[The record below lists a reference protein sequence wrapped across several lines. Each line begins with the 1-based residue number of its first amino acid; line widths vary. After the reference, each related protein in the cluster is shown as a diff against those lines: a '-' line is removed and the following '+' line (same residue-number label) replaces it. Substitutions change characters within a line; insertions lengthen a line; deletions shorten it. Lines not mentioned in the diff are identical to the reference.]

1 MDKRLLE
8 EVSRQKELMK
18 VNEQGLA
25 QSIFGGVTDSMGKAI
40 AKSFLDAAFD
50 KDEDEV
56 SIDKLTSDDK
66 TSSDSPTEK
75 SFGKVSAKGQELLN
89 NPIFKKKLKEI
100 SQAINIDESSII
112 KLMKH
117 ESGLNP
123 MAKNSIGCVGL
134 IQFCPGG
141 GSTKK
146 VNGKTYSLE
155 DLRNN
160 LEVQM
165 DAIKDFWLTGYKNG
179 KIRRPADLY
188 IYNFFPVAAGKS
200 DDFVLQSKGLS
211 ATTVAK
217 ANPVFNKTLGKPVT
231 SPLTVGDLKQYY
243 QKTGM
248 V

>member
-8 EVSRQKELMK
+8 EVSRQKELMM
-18 VNEQGLA
+18 VNEQLS
-25 QSIFGGVTDSMGKAI
+25 QSIFGGLKDAMGKAI
-40 AKSFLDAAFD
+40 FKSFMDSALDN
-50 KDEDEV
+50 DEETDT
-56 SIDKLTSDDK
+56 TSTSTDD
-66 TSSDSPTEK
+66 SSLPSSTETPI
-75 SFGKVSAKGQELLN
+75 GKISAKGQELLN
-89 NPIFKKKLKEI
+89 NPIFKKKLSEI
-100 SQAINIDESSII
+100 SRAISIPESSII

-123 MAKNSIGCVGL
+123 MSKNSIGCVGL

-141 GSTKK
+141 GSTKV
-146 VNGKTYSLE
+146 VNGKSYSLE
-155 DLRNN
+155 ELRNN

-165 DAIKDFWLTGYKNG
+165 DAIKDFWVQGYKNG
-179 KIRRPADLY
+179 KIRKPADLY
-188 IYNFFPVAAGKS
+188 IYNFFPVAAGKP

-211 ATTVAK
+211 AKTVAK
-217 ANPVFNKTLGKPVT
+217 ANPVFNRTLGKDIS

>member
-1 MDKRLLE
+1 MEKRLLE
-8 EVSRQKELMK
+8 EVFRQKELMNI
-18 VNEQGLA
+18 NEDGLG
-25 QSIFGGVTDSMGKAI
+25 QSIFGGVKDSMGKAI
-40 AKSFLDAAFD
+40 LKSFLDATFD

-56 SIDKLTSDDK
+56 SIDKLTSDNK
-66 TSSDSPTEK
+66 TSDSNTPTE
-75 SFGKVSAKGQELLN
+75 KVSAKGQELLN

-100 SQAINIDESSII
+100 SQSIHIDESSII

-141 GSTKK
+141 GTTKT
-146 VNGKTYSLE
+146 VNGKSYSLE

-160 LEVQM
+160 LEAQM
-165 DAIKDFWLTGYKNG
+165 DAIKDFWLKGYNSG
-179 KIRRPADLY
+179 KIRKPADLY

-200 DDFVLQSKGLS
+200 DDYVLQSKGLS
-211 ATTVAK
+211 AATVAK
-217 ANPVFNKTLGKPVT
+217 ANPVFNRTLGKPTT

-243 QKTGM
+243 EKTGM

>member
-1 MDKRLLE
+1 MNKKLLN
-8 EVSRQKELMK
+8 EVSRQKELMM
-18 VNEQGLA
+18 VNEQLA
-25 QSIFGGVTDSMGKAI
+25 QNVFGGLKDAMGKAI
-40 AKSFLDAAFD
+40 FKSFMDATLNND
-50 KDEDEV
+50 DED
-56 SIDKLTSDDK
+56 SDTKTD
-66 TSSDSPTEK
+66 TSSTNSET
-75 SFGKVSAKGQELLN
+75 SNGKVSAKGQELLN

-100 SQAINIDESSII
+100 SQAIHIDESSII

-141 GSTKK
+141 GSTKT
-146 VNGKTYSLE
+146 VNGKSYSLE

-165 DAIKDFWLTGYKNG
+165 DAIKDFWVKGYNNG
-179 KIRRPADLY
+179 KIRNPADLY

-211 ATTVAK
+211 ANTVAK
-217 ANPVFNKTLGKPVT
+217 ANPIFNKTLGKSIS

>member
-8 EVSRQKELMK
+8 EISRQKELMM
-18 VNEQGLA
+18 VNEQLA
-25 QSIFGGVTDSMGKAI
+25 QTVFGGLKDAMGQAI
-40 AKSFLDAAFD
+40 IKSFMDATLDD
-50 KDEDEV
+50 NGETET
-56 SIDKLTSDDK
+56 TSNK
-66 TSSDSPTEK
+66 ETEK
-75 SFGKVSAKGQELLN
+75 TPSTTNTSIGKVSAKGQELLN
-89 NPIFKKKLKEI
+89 NPVFKKKLSEI
-100 SQAINIDESSII
+100 SQAINIPESSII

-123 MAKNSIGCVGL
+123 MSKNSIGCVGL

-141 GSTKK
+141 GSTKV
-146 VNGKTYSLE
+146 VNGKSYTLE
-155 DLRNN
+155 ELRND
-160 LEVQM
+160 LEAQM
-165 DAIKDFWLTGYKNG
+165 DAIKDFWLKGYKMG
-179 KIRRPADLY
+179 KIRKPADLY

-211 ATTVAK
+211 AKTVAK
-217 ANPVFNKTLGKPVT
+217 ANPVFNRTLGKEID

>member
-1 MDKRLLE
+1 MEKRLLE
-8 EVSRQKELMK
+8 EISRQKELMRLD
-18 VNEQGLA
+18 EQGLA

-50 KDEDEV
+50 KDEDEI
-56 SIDKLTSDDK
+56 SFDKLTSDDEKSDDK
-66 TSSDSPTEK
+66 TSSSTPTEK

-160 LEVQM
+160 LEIQM

-200 DDFVLQSKGLS
+200 DDFVLQSKDSIYVPPLS
-211 ATTVAK
+211 
-217 ANPVFNKTLGKPVT
+217 
-231 SPLTVGDLKQYY
+231 
-243 QKTGM
+243 
-248 V
+248 

>member
-8 EVSRQKELMK
+8 EVSRQKELMM
-18 VNEQGLA
+18 VNEQLA
-25 QSIFGGVTDSMGKAI
+25 QTVFGGLKDAMGQAI
-40 AKSFLDAAFD
+40 FKSFMDATLNND
-50 KDEDEV
+50 DEESKTKTD
-56 SIDKLTSDDK
+56 
-66 TSSDSPTEK
+66 TSSTDTETPI
-75 SFGKVSAKGQELLN
+75 GKVSAKGQELLN

-100 SQAINIDESSII
+100 SSAIHIPESSII

-123 MAKNSIGCVGL
+123 MSKNSIGCVGL

-141 GSTKK
+141 GTTKT

-160 LEVQM
+160 LEAQM
-165 DAIKDFWLTGYKNG
+165 DAIKDFWVKGYNMG
-179 KIRRPADLY
+179 KIRKPEDLY

-211 ATTVAK
+211 AKTVAK
-217 ANPVFNKTLGKPVT
+217 ANPVFNKTLGKEVS

>member
-1 MDKRLLE
+1 MNKKLLN
-8 EVSRQKELMK
+8 EVSRQKELMM
-18 VNEQGLA
+18 VNEQLA
-25 QSIFGGVTDSMGKAI
+25 QNVFGGLKDAMGKAI
-40 AKSFLDAAFD
+40 FKSFMDATLNND
-50 KDEDEV
+50 DED
-56 SIDKLTSDDK
+56 SDTKTD
-66 TSSDSPTEK
+66 TSSTNSET
-75 SFGKVSAKGQELLN
+75 SNGKVSAKGQELLN

-100 SQAINIDESSII
+100 SQAIHIDESSII

-123 MAKNSIGCVGL
+123 MSKNSIGCVGL

-141 GSTKK
+141 GSTKM
-146 VNGKTYSLE
+146 VNGKSYSLE

-165 DAIKDFWLTGYKNG
+165 DAIKDFWVKGYNNG
-179 KIRRPADLY
+179 KIRKPADLY

-211 ATTVAK
+211 ANTVAK
-217 ANPVFNKTLGKPVT
+217 ANPVFNKTLGKSIS